1 MCDHEPMLYLLHSF
15 FFFFN
20 PFFLKSCLFLFALF
34 MNVSPISTSLSTFNT
49 FTEVLEMA
57 LIVFVHKRHQGK
69 RIHCETASE
78 ATGVAG
84 VMPNKGGFLGRDYSH
99 DL

>member
-1 MCDHEPMLYLLHSF
+1 
-15 FFFFN
+15 
-20 PFFLKSCLFLFALF
+20 

-84 VMPNKGGFLGRDYSH
+84 VMANKGGFLGRDYSH